1 MSPHNN
7 ITLQTIFCK
16 EVNNSARTIVGI
28 IGLFTFMV
36 AALGSTPAYALSH
49 YQIGYNDGCAGRTVP
64 GSHTADYE
72 RGYTHG
78 QEACHN
84 SGASQGPTTVATG
97 KQEAKTQSSTYQI
110 GYNDAFYN
118 TYGSPKP
125 GHHTAG
131 YMNGFNAGLA
141 ARNSGQ
147 SSLKSSS
154 PFPCAGGTGVEYCSG
169 YHDGAVQA
177 DRDDAEMSKG
187 TGSVDV
193 NKHLPCVNSNPD
205 YCRGFIKGY
214 NDEADVL
221 A

>member
-1 MSPHNN
+1 M
-7 ITLQTIFCK
+7 ITI
-16 EVNNSARTIVGI
+16 RTAVGI
-28 IGLFTFMV
+28 IWLFTSMV
-36 AALGSTPAYALSH
+36 AALGLVPAFALSH
-49 YQIGYNDGCAGRTVP
+49 YQLGYNDGCAGRTVP

-78 QEACHN
+78 QEACHH
-84 SGASQGPTTVATG
+84 SAASQGPSTVVTRQ
-97 KQEAKTQSSTYQI
+97 QEVKTQTSTYQM

-118 TYGSPKP
+118 RYGGSLKP
-125 GHHTAG
+125 GHHTEG
-131 YMNGFNAGLA
+131 YMNGFNTGLA

-154 PFPCAGGTGVEYCSG
+154 AFPCEGGTGVEYCSG

-193 NKHLPCVNSNPD
+193 NKHLPCVNSIPD

-214 NDEADVL
+214 NDEADIL
-221 A
+221 G

>member
-1 MSPHNN
+1 M
-7 ITLQTIFCK
+7 IMI
-16 EVNNSARTIVGI
+16 RTIVGI
-28 IGLFTFMV
+28 IGLFISMV
-36 AALGSTPAYALSH
+36 AALGLVPAFALSH
-49 YQIGYNDGCAGRTVP
+49 YQLGYNDGCAGRTVP

-72 RGYTHG
+72 RGYMHG

-84 SGASQGPTTVATG
+84 SGASQGPSTVVTG
-97 KQEAKTQSSTYQI
+97 KQEVKTQTSTYQM
-110 GYNDAFYN
+110 GYKDAFYN
-118 TYGSPKP
+118 IYGGSLKP

-147 SSLKSSS
+147 STSLKSSP

-177 DRDDAEMSKG
+177 DRDYAEMSKE

-205 YCRGFIKGY
+205 YCTAFIKGY
-214 NDEADVL
+214 DDEANIL
-221 A
+221 G

>member
-1 MSPHNN
+1 M
-7 ITLQTIFCK
+7 IMI
-16 EVNNSARTIVGI
+16 RTIVGI
-28 IGLFTFMV
+28 IGLFTSMV
-36 AALGSTPAYALSH
+36 AALGLVPAFALSH
-49 YQIGYNDGCAGRTVP
+49 YQLGYNDGCAGRTVP

-72 RGYTHG
+72 RGYMHG

-84 SGASQGPTTVATG
+84 SGASQGPSTVVTG
-97 KQEAKTQSSTYQI
+97 KQEVKTQTSTYQM
-110 GYNDAFYN
+110 GYKDAFYN
-118 TYGSPKP
+118 IYGGSLKP

-147 SSLKSSS
+147 STSLKSSP

-214 NDEADVL
+214 DDEADDIL
-221 A
+221 G